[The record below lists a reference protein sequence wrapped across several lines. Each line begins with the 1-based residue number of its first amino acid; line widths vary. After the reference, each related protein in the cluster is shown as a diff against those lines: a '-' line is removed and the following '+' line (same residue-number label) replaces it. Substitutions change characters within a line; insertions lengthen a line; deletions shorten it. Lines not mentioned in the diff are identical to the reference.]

1 MATHPIIGGGKLYET
16 FAPKERLVLLLE
28 AMARG
33 DDAETMRLRRSCP
46 RKTYTGPDAAFD
58 DRFTLAHDTV
68 AVVCGDLRAL
78 VAQLRVLHWAMEN
91 CEYFSALHHID
102 AEMAFFQGVRC
113 GQGLPPSPDFSG
125 GPEGDTRGTPETQT
139 DEGETC
145 LAPLGDDL
153 AARTAAVAQRSGR
166 STRLILRV
174 MRRAG
179 EELAAE
185 LLAIWEAFGHF
196 CTGRLGVS
204 PERALGACGYPAGE
218 ELAEVLKAYGHVQ
231 PNGTTAGEYRRLL
244 LRIWDRQFGEGAGIN
259 E

>member
-1 MATHPIIGGGKLYET
+1 MANHTVPGGGKLYDQ
-16 FAPKERLVLLLE
+16 FAPWERLVLLLE

-33 DDAETMRLRRSCP
+33 DDAETLLLRRSCP
-46 RKTYTGPDAAFD
+46 RKTYSGPDAAFD
-58 DRFTLAHDTV
+58 DRFALAHDTV

-78 VAQLRVLHWAMEN
+78 VAQIRVLHWAMEN

-113 GQGLPPSPDFSG
+113 GQGLPPSPDYSG
-125 GPEGDTRGTPETQT
+125 GPEGDTCDTPETQT
-139 DEGETC
+139 DDEETD
-145 LAPLGDDL
+145 LGPLGEDL
-153 AARTAAVAQRSGR
+153 AARTTAVAQRPGR
-166 STRLILRV
+166 STRLILRL

-185 LLAIWEAFGHF
+185 LLAVWEAFGHF

-218 ELAEVLKAYGHVQ
+218 ELAEALKAYGHVK
-231 PNGTTAGEYRRLL
+231 PDGKTAGEYRRLL
-244 LRIWDRQFGEGAGIN
+244 LRIWDRQFGEGSGIN